1 MFSTPLREDFDLR
14 LLEEHHA
21 PEVFAAVER
30 NRDHLRQWLPWVE
43 AATAEDDVIA
53 FIRSTLEMFA
63 AHDGFT
69 AGIWHRERVA
79 GVIGTHRI
87 DWRNRRVE
95 LGYWLAHEFEGR
107 GIITDAC
114 RVAINHLFREM
125 DLNRVEIR
133 CAPQNVRSQH
143 IPLKLGFKL
152 ETILKNEA
160 TDSQG
165 RPRDTMVWSLFRQQ
179 YETNPIRLFPIRAFD
194 ILDREIAM

>member
-1 MFSTPLREDFDLR
+1 MFATPLREDFELR

-21 PEVFAAVER
+21 FELFASVER
-30 NRDHLRQWLPWVE
+30 NRDHLRQWLPWVDV
-43 AATAEDDVIA
+43 TRSEDDGIA

-69 AGIWHRERVA
+69 AGIWHRDRVA

-95 LGYWLAHEFEGR
+95 LGYWLAREFEGR

-114 RVAINHLFREM
+114 RMAITHLFREM

-133 CAPQNVRSQH
+133 CADGNAKSSA
-143 IPLKLGFKL
+143 IPRRLGFKL
-152 ETILKNEA
+152 EGTLRDAQLVNGRYHDLLVFGMLKSEW
-160 TDSQG
+160 T
-165 RPRDTMVWSLFRQQ
+165 
-179 YETNPIRLFPIRAFD
+179 
-194 ILDREIAM
+194 

>member
-21 PEVFAAVER
+21 SEVFAAVER
-30 NRDHLRQWLPWVE
+30 NREHLRHWLPWVD
-43 AATAEDDVIA
+43 ATRTKDDGIA

-63 AHDGFT
+63 AHEGFT

-95 LGYWLAHEFEGR
+95 LGYWLAREFEGR
-107 GIITDAC
+107 GIVTDAC
-114 RVAINHLFREM
+114 RVAITHLFREM

-133 CAPQNVRSQH
+133 CAAGNAKSSA
-143 IPLKLGFKL
+143 IPRRLGFKL
-152 ETILKNEA
+152 EGTHREAELVNGRYHDLLVFGMLKSEW
-160 TDSQG
+160 T
-165 RPRDTMVWSLFRQQ
+165 
-179 YETNPIRLFPIRAFD
+179 
-194 ILDREIAM
+194 